1 VLVRSEPVEEPIV
14 SRLAV
19 ENGPPQSEGA
29 TVRSA
34 SGVVAREVLLADAAN
49 LLRAICDRAGEG
61 RRSMPTNAVKA
72 LGASVSI
79 AVPETQGTGPGL
91 RGGLGS
97 IVTRREVTR

>member
-1 VLVRSEPVEEPIV
+1 
-14 SRLAV
+14 
-19 ENGPPQSEGA
+19 
-29 TVRSA
+29 
-34 SGVVAREVLLADAAN
+34 
-49 LLRAICDRAGEG
+49 
-61 RRSMPTNAVKA
+61 MPTNAVKA